1 MKRIIQFLFLLTMC
15 YSTYSQSTAF
25 NMVETSYV
33 TDTISQTVVF
43 NSAMQSG
50 GTLTFSVQAH
60 NGGGN
65 ANTNDTANVK
75 ILFYNAAGG
84 LLYTAAT
91 NYSRNL
97 VIPNG
102 YHGVD
107 PSVPWT
113 TLSISATDCGGS
125 CANVAYAK
133 VQMAGIDGSYWAGDY
148 GPYYMQ
154 PVLSYNGGGN
164 ILYNPE
170 FGTGNGTLVQGWTS
184 TPGWGV
190 CQGAYGGSNA
200 CSTNYSGVTANMN
213 EGGYSA
219 TGGTASAAPGGYT
232 AAPVAPTVTSSTTT
246 TSTKTIIV
254 GGQQQTVTTPTTT
267 TNYSDGTSTT
277 ATGSTTTTTVSNT
290 AFTGVHF
297 GASQVADTQWDVSAC
312 MYTSTCNIYSTMPGG
327 TYNTGNWTPISSTQ
341 YITFIPN
348 NGADSAAYPWL
359 MILVNSD
366 GTFTSLGSCAIAVQ
380 GVDGNGN
387 IYLFVTNANWNGTL
401 LSGNLG
407 LTGQGVTFSGTQN
420 PTPNQTNTLAG
431 GMSAT
436 PLSAGQSGGTGG
448 SSAPTVVSTS
458 NSTIITT
465 ASNGATVNTYSQPVT
480 ITTWSDGTTTT
491 ANNGSSTL
499 ISSTV
504 VGGGGGISTQ
514 QQSDIDNFNAN
525 AINGN
530 GVFIHQSG
538 NNDIVNI
545 TQIGTHNLIGG
556 VNTQFALIQNGNNTI
571 NIKQGNGNLGK
582 NEIDMSI
589 VGGSN
594 NLNITQ
600 ANDINGTSA
609 GNNYQKVNVNG
620 FSNNVT
626 ASQTNDGGLQ
636 GHFAEI
642 NVTGNYNN
650 VSVSQSNNTQKQAF
664 VSANGN
670 NNTIQTTQSGTGAHY
685 LSITEV
691 GNGNSAVVNQ
701 SGNIA
706 NTANITLTNAG
717 APASVNLTQT
727 GGQSYG
733 VSQTCYTACGTITV
747 KQGN

>member
-1 MKRIIQFLFLLTMC
+1 
-15 YSTYSQSTAF
+15 
-25 NMVETSYV
+25 MVETSYV
-33 TDTISQTVVF
+33 TDTISQTIVF

-65 ANTNDTANVK
+65 AGTNDTANVK
-75 ILFYNAAGG
+75 ILFYNSGG
-84 LLYTAAT
+84 SLLYTAAT

-97 VIPNG
+97 AIPNG

-113 TLSISATDCGGS
+113 NLSITATDCGGS

-133 VQMAGIDGSYWAGDY
+133 VQMVGIDGSYWAGDY

-154 PVLSYNGGGN
+154 PVLSYNGGAN

-200 CSTNYSGVTANMN
+200 CSTNYGGVTANMN

-219 TGGTASAAPGGYT
+219 TGGTTAAAPGGYV
-232 AAPVAPTVTSSTTT
+232 AAPVAPTVTSTNTTN
-246 TSTKTIIV
+246 STKTIIV
-254 GGQQQTVTTPTTT
+254 GGQQQTVTTPTTVT
-267 TNYSDGTSTT
+267 TYSNGTSTT
-277 ATGSTTTTTVSNT
+277 TNGNTTTTTVSNT

-297 GASQVADTQWDVSAC
+297 GASQVADTQWNVYAC
-312 MYTSTCNIYSTMPGG
+312 LNTSSCQIYSTSPGG
-327 TYNTGNWTPISSTQ
+327 SYNTGSWTPVNSNQ

-348 NGADSAAYPWL
+348 TGGDNATYPWI

-366 GTFTSLGSCAIAVQ
+366 GTFTSLGSCYIAVQ
-380 GVDGNGN
+380 GVDSNGN
-387 IYLFVTNANWNGTL
+387 IYLFVTNANYNGTL

-407 LTGQGVTFSGTQN
+407 LTGQGVDFSGTQN
-420 PTPNQTNTLAG
+420 PTPAQTNTLAG

-436 PLSAGQSGGTGG
+436 PLAAGQTGGTGG
-448 SSAPTVVSTS
+448 APAPTVVSTS
-458 NSTIITT
+458 NSIIITT
-465 ASNGATVNTYSQPVT
+465 ATNGATVNTYNQPVT
-480 ITTWSDGTTTT
+480 ITTWSDGSTTT
-491 ANNGSSTL
+491 ANNGSATL
-499 ISSTV
+499 ISSTITGA
-504 VGGGGGISTQ
+504 GGGTTTQ
-514 QQSDIDNFNAN
+514 QQNDINAFNNN
-525 AINGN
+525 AINGS
-530 GVFIHQSG
+530 GIYIQQRG

-556 VNTQFALIQNGNNTI
+556 VNQQAAVIQDSNNNIT
-571 NIKQGNGNLGK
+571 IKQGNGNGSK
-582 NEIDMSI
+582 NEIDLKSI
-589 VGGSN
+589 GGSN
-594 NLNITQ
+594 NINITQ
-600 ANDINGTSA
+600 SNSINGISA
-609 GNNYQKVNVNG
+609 GDNYQKINVNG
-620 FSNNVT
+620 FSNNIT
-626 ASQTNDGGLQ
+626 TSQTNDGGLQ

-642 NVTGNYNN
+642 DVTGNYNT

-685 LSITEV
+685 VSVTEV

-701 SGNIA
+701 SGSTA
-706 NTANITLTNAG
+706 NTATITLTNAG

-727 GGQSYG
+727 GGQSYS
-733 VSQTCYTACGTITV
+733 VQQTCYTTCGTITV